1 MRFFL
6 LPVLNVI
13 PFNLVC
19 LHLQRKTAAITTI
32 NHSFLAG
39 ICIIDHA
46 EPAIFH
52 IGMYFHIEVGTEP
65 LMQILLS
72 VGTPQ
77 NTAVQNTAVLKAVRQ
92 TADINTAPLS
102 KLMDSHLHFL
112 LPLYQNFRVLVSEDV
127 LFTLTKVH
135 WLRGICQNEV
145 IGMLLPVIFIVV

>member
-1 MRFFL
+1 M
-6 LPVLNVI
+6 
-13 PFNLVC
+13 
-19 LHLQRKTAAITTI
+19 
-32 NHSFLAG
+32 G
-39 ICIIDHA
+39 ICIVDHA

-102 KLMDSHLHFL
+102 
-112 LPLYQNFRVLVSEDV
+112 
-127 LFTLTKVH
+127 
-135 WLRGICQNEV
+135 
-145 IGMLLPVIFIVV
+145 

>member
-1 MRFFL
+1 MRHFFL

-39 ICIIDHA
+39 ICIVDHA

-72 VGTPQ
+72 VSLYI
-77 NTAVQNTAVLKAVRQ
+77 TAEVLSVSVSR
-92 TADINTAPLS
+92 
-102 KLMDSHLHFL
+102 
-112 LPLYQNFRVLVSEDV
+112 LVIS
-127 LFTLTKVH
+127 F
-135 WLRGICQNEV
+135 RGITCSLQ
-145 IGMLLPVIFIVV
+145 ICSAWKKKPDLL

>member
-1 MRFFL
+1 M
-6 LPVLNVI
+6 LNVI

-39 ICIIDHA
+39 ICIVDHA

-77 NTAVQNTAVLKAVRQ
+77 NTAVQNTAVLKAVGR
-92 TADINTAPLS
+92 PL
-102 KLMDSHLHFL
+102 
-112 LPLYQNFRVLVSEDV
+112 
-127 LFTLTKVH
+127 
-135 WLRGICQNEV
+135 I
-145 IGMLLPVIFIVV
+145 